1 MEKDYKVKLEVF
13 EGPLDLLLYLIKR
26 DEIDIYDIPIEHI
39 TRQYLEYL
47 EAFQELDLDI
57 AGEFVV
63 MAANLIYIKSRSLLP
78 VQAQGEEE
86 AEEETDPRWE
96 LVRQLLEYKK
106 FKEAAAHLGE
116 REGRQM
122 ALFPHLPPALE
133 AEPERPLSEVS
144 IFDLIN
150 AFQKVLKKAN
160 RTDDLREIFEEN
172 YTVSDKID
180 FVLRLTS
187 SRVALKFS
195 ELFAGAASRT
205 EIVVTFLALLELIR
219 LKQLAVTQSEPF
231 AEIEVSRREEIPAE
245 AIPQPESTLPPSE
258 PIAEPEA

>member
-47 EAFQELDLDI
+47 EAFQVLDLDI

-78 VQAQGEEE
+78 VQPQGEEE
-86 AEEETDPRWE
+86 TEEEADPRWE

-106 FKEAAAHLGE
+106 FKEAAAHLSE
-116 REGRQM
+116 REAHQSNLYPRI
-122 ALFPHLPPALE
+122 APAPE
-133 AEPERPLSEVS
+133 VPEERPLSEVS

-150 AFQKVLKKAN
+150 AFQKALKRLHK
-160 RTDDLREIFEEN
+160 TEDLREIFEEN
-172 YTVSDKID
+172 YTVSDKIE
-180 FVLRLTS
+180 FVLRMTD
-187 SRVALKFS
+187 SRVPLKFS
-195 ELFAGAASRT
+195 ELFAHAASRT
-205 EIVVTFLALLELIR
+205 EMVVTFLAMLELIR
-219 LKQLAVTQSEPF
+219 LKQLAITQSEPF
-231 AEIEVSRREEIPAE
+231 AEIEVTRKE
-245 AIPQPESTLPPSE
+245 
-258 PIAEPEA
+258 

>member
-1 MEKDYKVKLEVF
+1 MDKDYKVKLEIF

-39 TRQYLEYL
+39 TRQYLEYMNAFKVLNL
-47 EAFQELDLDI
+47 EI

-78 VQAQGEEE
+78 VQQQGPEETE
-86 AEEETDPRWE
+86 DETDPRWE

-116 REGRQM
+116 REAIQSS
-122 ALFPHLPPALE
+122 LFTRIPETPE
-133 AEPERPLSEVS
+133 APPERPLSEVS

-150 AFQKVLKKAN
+150 AFQKVLKRVNK
-160 RTDDLREIFEEN
+160 TEDLREIFEEN
-172 YTVSDKID
+172 FTVSDKIE
-180 FVLRLTS
+180 FVLRMIS
-187 SRVALKFS
+187 NGVALKFS
-195 ELFAGAASRT
+195 ELFANAASRT

-219 LKQLAVTQSEPF
+219 LKQIAVAQSEQF
-231 AEIEVSRREEIPAE
+231 GEIELKRAN
-245 AIPQPESTLPPSE
+245 
-258 PIAEPEA
+258 

>member
-1 MEKDYKVKLEVF
+1 MDKDYKVKLDVF

-47 EAFQELDLDI
+47 EAFKVLDLDI

-78 VQAQGEEE
+78 VQAQADEEGEDEV
-86 AEEETDPRWE
+86 DPRWE

-106 FKEAAAHLGE
+106 FKDAAAHLGE
-116 REGRQM
+116 REAHQS
-122 ALFPHLPPALE
+122 ALFGRVPETPE
-133 AEPERPLSEVS
+133 FESERPLSEVS

-150 AFQKVLKKAN
+150 AFQKVLRRVNKAE
-160 RTDDLREIFEEN
+160 DLREIFEEN

-180 FVLRLTS
+180 FVLKMTA
-187 SRVALKFS
+187 SRTALKFS
-195 ELFAGAASRT
+195 ELFATAASRT
-205 EIVVTFLALLELIR
+205 EMVVTLLALLELIR
-219 LKQLAVTQSEPF
+219 LKQIGITQHEPF
-231 AEIEVSRREEIPAE
+231 GEIELTRRE
-245 AIPQPESTLPPSE
+245 
-258 PIAEPEA
+258 

>member
-39 TRQYLEYL
+39 TRQYLGYL
-47 EAFQELDLDI
+47 EAFEVLDLDI

-63 MAANLIYIKSRSLLP
+63 MAANLIFIKSRSLLP
-78 VQAQGEEE
+78 VHQQGEEE
-86 AEEETDPRWE
+86 LEEEADPRWE

-106 FKEAAAHLGE
+106 FKEAAAHLGQ
-116 REGRQM
+116 REAHQSSLYARI
-122 ALFPHLPPALE
+122 PETPE
-133 AEPERPLSEVS
+133 VSSERPLSEVS

-150 AFQKVLKKAN
+150 AFQKALKRVGK
-160 RTDDLREIFEEN
+160 TEDYREIFEEN

-180 FVLRLTS
+180 FVLKMTV

-195 ELFAGAASRT
+195 ELFASAATRT
-205 EIVVTFLALLELIR
+205 EIVVTFLALLEWIR
-219 LKQLAVTQSEPF
+219 LKQIGIAQSEQF
-231 AEIEVSRREEIPAE
+231 GEIELVRKE
-245 AIPQPESTLPPSE
+245 
-258 PIAEPEA
+258 